1 MSDRD
6 IKKINCQFCGA
17 ALGILSMDI
26 TEEGKHI
33 TCPSCHKN
41 LFIQKSQFEKFFE
54 YSMHCPKCGELQ
66 KPAQVCI
73 YCNVIISKF
82 LKAKGLKSA
91 WDTLSQRF
99 VAYGPASENAALLNA
114 VQDLMIKCP
123 NCGFSK
129 KLSKGECPDYVTRIM
144 CPGCDHS
151 FDVVNWMH
159 MANA

>member
-6 IKKINCQFCGA
+6 FKEINCQFCGVA
-17 ALGILSMDI
+17 FGVFTVDI
-26 TEEGKHI
+26 TEEGKNI

-66 KPAQVCI
+66 KTAQACI

-82 LKAKGLKSA
+82 LKYKGLKSA

-99 VAYGPASENAALLNA
+99 IAKPATEKTGSLNT
-114 VQDLMIKCP
+114 VQDLIIKCP
-123 NCGFSK
+123 YCGFSK
-129 KLSKGECPDYVTRIM
+129 KLSKGECPDYMTRIR
-144 CPGCDHS
+144 CPGCNNS
-151 FDVVNWMH
+151 FDIVNWMN
-159 MANA
+159 MTNE